1 LPDGAAPRIDARTL
15 ALTAAALTAFAA
27 NSLLCRV
34 ALGAGSIDAASF
46 TSVRIVSGALMLGL
60 VLLLRSPGRRD
71 AEPGRGWLGPV
82 MLFLYAIAFSY
93 AYLELTAGTGALI
106 LFACVQITML
116 TAGIRGGE
124 HVRGA
129 QWLGMACAFAG
140 LAYLVF
146 PGVTAPPPA
155 GALAMAL
162 AGVAWGVYSLA
173 GRGVSNPLAATER
186 NFRLAVPLALAV
198 SAIWYAG
205 FHLTPRGATLAATSG
220 ALASGLGYVVW
231 YAALPGLGATR
242 AAFVQLSV
250 PVLAAVAGVLLL
262 SEPVTWR
269 LVLSGVAILGGIALA
284 VRAK

>member
-1 LPDGAAPRIDARTL
+1 LPHGEAPRIDARTL

-27 NSLLCRV
+27 NSLLCRL
-34 ALGAGSIDAASF
+34 ALGAGTIDAASF
-46 TSVRIVSGALMLGL
+46 TSVRIVSGALMLVL
-60 VLLLRSPGRRD
+60 VLLLVPGRREV
-71 AEPGRGWLGPV
+71 EPRRGWIGPA

-124 HVRGA
+124 RVHPA

-162 AGVAWGVYSLA
+162 AGVAWGLYSLA
-173 GRGVSNPLAATER
+173 GRGVSNPLAATAR

-198 SAIWYAG
+198 SAVWYAG
-205 FHLTPRGATLAATSG
+205 FHLTPRGAALAATSG

-250 PVLAAVAGVLLL
+250 PVLTAVAGVLLL
-262 SEPVTWR
+262 SEPVTGR

-284 VRAK
+284 VRSK

>member
-1 LPDGAAPRIDARTL
+1 MPDGEAPRIDARTL

-27 NSLLCRV
+27 NSLLCRL
-34 ALGAGSIDAASF
+34 ALGAGTIDAASF
-46 TSVRIVSGALMLGL
+46 TSLRIVSGALMLAL
-60 VLLLRSPGRRD
+60 VLVLVPGRRGG
-71 AEPGRGWLGPV
+71 EPRRGWLGPA

-116 TAGIRGGE
+116 AAGIRGGE
-124 HVRGA
+124 RVRAA

-173 GRGVSNPLAATER
+173 GRGVANPLAATAR
-186 NFRLAVPLALAV
+186 NFRLAAPLALAV
-198 SAIWYAG
+198 SLLWYSSY
-205 FHLTPRGATLAATSG
+205 HLTARGAVLAATSG

-250 PVLAAVAGVLLL
+250 PVLTAVAGVLLL
-262 SEPVTWR
+262 SEPVTLR
-269 LVLSGVAILGGIALA
+269 LVLAGAAILGGVALA
-284 VRAK
+284 VRSK